1 MRIGRV
7 NTQSRSSGKEG
18 SRNGATSGRTVII
31 IGPGK
36 KCTRCKCRSLGL
48 TVVPWVHRS
57 LLATP
62 LAAGYAYIHV
72 VNLERCY
79 EPFLLLVFRRVFHF
93 RVQENRASERFPRLV
108 NWFAGPPGL
117 SESEKEEETR
127 EKKRERNVKRITD
140 RDTGKNSS
148 QKSRRWIVRAVYF
161 TRMMRFC
168 VCGCLISRK
177 SWNIVVGAL
186 RGIDQIV
193 APLLTA
199 FLFCF
204 SFSFLFSP
212 FYPPFE
218 SYCKI
223 NICFRF

>member
-177 SWNIVVGAL
+177 SWNRSNRCTIVDRVFFS
-186 RGIDQIV
+186 RSEY
-193 APLLTA
+193 
-199 FLFCF
+199 FCF
-204 SFSFLFSP
+204 SFSFLFFFS
-212 FYPPFE
+212 FL
-218 SYCKI
+218 SS
-223 NICFRF
+223 FRELLQDKYLF

>member
-1 MRIGRV
+1 MRIQTRREISWKKWHLTWCTTRIGRV

-62 LAAGYAYIHV
+62 LAGGYAYIHV

-127 EKKRERNVKRITD
+127 QRERERETLKELL
-140 RDTGKNSS
+140 TGIPAKIH
-148 QKSRRWIVRAVYF
+148 RRKV
-161 TRMMRFC
+161 
-168 VCGCLISRK
+168 
-177 SWNIVVGAL
+177 VVGSY
-186 RGIDQIV
+186 GPYISQGWCV
-193 APLLTA
+193 FA
-199 FLFCF
+199 FADV
-204 SFSFLFSP
+204 
-212 FYPPFE
+212 
-218 SYCKI
+218 
-223 NICFRF
+223 